1 MAEDKNIKDKK
12 PKAEGAAAPAKDAK
26 QEGGIKK
33 KIKVKKN
40 GLKNITVEVKGP
52 GSGRETAL
60 RALQARGFKI
70 TSIKDMSPMP
80 HNGCRPPKKRRV

>member
-12 PKAEGAAAPAKDAK
+12 PKADSAVAVVPAKDAK

-40 GLKNITVEVKGP
+40 NLTQKSLKHKMF
-52 GSGRETAL
+52 L
-60 RALQARGFKI
+60 KLQE
-70 TSIKDMSPMP
+70 
-80 HNGCRPPKKRRV
+80 